1 MIDNGNCV
9 IYCNYSL
16 NHSSFL
22 DHTFVTDNIRQD
34 IVCAEVHNTGV
45 NLSDHMP
52 VIYTFRWSLNHSA
65 KQADKP
71 KKVKQY
77 SWRLDKSDLEY
88 YIISVLITA

>member
-9 IYCNYSL
+9 TYCNYSL

-22 DHTFVTDNIRQD
+22 DHMFVTDNIRQD

-52 VIYTFRWSLNHSA
+52 VIYTFRWSLNHCA

-77 SWRLDKSDLEY
+77 FWRWDKSDLEY
-88 YIISVLITA
+88 YIISVLIIA